1 MCTWLQSFVG
11 LVYSTCLATLPCR
24 HDCLPVDLLEFAA
37 KSYSVPSLLD
47 KLQQL
52 LEFLNLSGPV
62 SKYLPA
68 PRNSITLQPLHLLDL
83 HREAAARHAVD
94 LMLGSVFSSSSS
106 SSSTGSNNRSLFC
119 VFVKDSKEVISPYE
133 LVVYS
138 LKGAGLQ
145 NMPKMCHVMGVDL
158 TSSDPFS
165 AVTGR
170 DRLRAV
176 PLPEGTGS
184 TSINGWDLQ
193 YQDSTDANRM
203 SHFSVSP
210 TSHKLL
216 LERISEILH
225 STVTQMQLRGDKGHP
240 CRRR

>member
-1 MCTWLQSFVG
+1 M
-11 LVYSTCLATLPCR
+11 
-24 HDCLPVDLLEFAA
+24 DLLEFAA
-37 KSYSVPSLLD
+37 KSYSAPDLLD

-62 SKYLPA
+62 SKYQPA

-106 SSSTGSNNRSLFC
+106 SRVLHGNNERSFFC

-138 LKGAGLQ
+138 LKGARLQ
-145 NMPKMCHVMGVDL
+145 NMPTMCHVMGVDL
-158 TSSDPFS
+158 TSMTYHIPE
-165 AVTGR
+165 
-170 DRLRAV
+170 RLRAV

-216 LERISEILH
+216 LERISAILH
-225 STVTQMQLRGDKGHP
+225 STVTQMQLRGDKGAVISTFTADFTWALRHTHVWAVHVCP
-240 CRRR
+240 